1 MLLEGSTGEKDV
13 KIALDRLHQA
23 KFRYEKKLFF
33 NGFCE
38 SLKFCKMASFFLSG
52 NRVS

>member
-1 MLLEGSTGEKDV
+1 MLLKGSTCEKDV

-38 SLKFCKMASFFLSG
+38 SLKFCKMFNIFIG
-52 NRVS
+52 EP